1 MSRSHHKTS
10 KFLSLVLRH
19 EPGKIGLSLDEAGW
33 ASVDDLLAKMQSH
46 GHRIN
51 RELLI
56 EIVRSSDKQR
66 FAFNDCKTHI
76 RANQGHSIQVNLD
89 YESAKPPPVLFHGTV
104 GKFLEAIAEQ
114 GLCKM
119 ERHHVHLSADEI
131 TASKVGQRRGKPVI
145 LKINATK
152 MHEDGYEFFL
162 SANGVW
168 LVEHVPIGYIG
179 FPTPG

>member
-1 MSRSHHKTS
+1 MSRSHHKIS

-19 EPGKIGLSLDEAGW
+19 KPEKIGLTLDNAGW
-33 ASVDDLLAKMQSH
+33 VSVDELIAKMQSH

-56 EIVRSSDKQR
+56 EIVSSSDKQR
-66 FAFNDCKTHI
+66 FAFNDGQTHI

-114 GLCKM
+114 VLCKM

-145 LKINATK
+145 LKINSTK
-152 MHEDGYEFFL
+152 MHKDGYEFFL
-162 SANGVW
+162 SDNNVW
-168 LVEHVPIGYIG
+168 LVKHVPPAYIE
-179 FPTPG
+179 FPPKG